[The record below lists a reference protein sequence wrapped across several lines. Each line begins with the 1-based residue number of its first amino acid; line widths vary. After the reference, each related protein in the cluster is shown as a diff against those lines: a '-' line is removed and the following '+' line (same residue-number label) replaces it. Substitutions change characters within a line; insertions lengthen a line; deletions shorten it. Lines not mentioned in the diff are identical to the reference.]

1 MIFWKGMN
9 LMSYADYTY
18 EIVKQEAEGLD
29 AIYEDYLC
37 SLIGVSGLN
46 ALIEA
51 KLLETCGVINGRP
64 LYVLCDKK

>member
-1 MIFWKGMN
+1 MPYVEFV
-9 LMSYADYTY
+9 YAIIKEDA
-18 EIVKQEAEGLD
+18 KGLD
-29 AIYEDYLC
+29 SIYEDYIVDLV
-37 SLIGVSGLN
+37 GVSGLN